1 MPPTRKSLEVH
12 HLPKTAQ
19 LRMGGTKQIR
29 PLDQAFVRWIVHYSL
44 NVCSPLTFAEH
55 RYRIGKPRN
64 TSSTRQCSPFFC
76 APLSKQRHRHPAQL
90 SGKYRNASVPA
101 DQSHLSFHQLCWQN
115 IILDKP
121 TENLKNFKKTG
132 PKYLVCLLK
141 SCAPE
146 RF

>member
-19 LRMGGTKQIR
+19 NGEWKAAQQIR
-29 PLDQAFVRWIVHYSL
+29 PLDQAFVCWIVHHSL

-55 RYRIGKPRN
+55 RYRIGKPRS

-101 DQSHLSFHQLCWQN
+101 DQSHLSFHQLFGRTN
-115 IILDKP
+115 KL
-121 TENLKNFKKTG
+121 TENLKKLQEDRAKKN
-132 PKYLVCLLK
+132 L
-141 SCAPE
+141 
-146 RF
+146 RI